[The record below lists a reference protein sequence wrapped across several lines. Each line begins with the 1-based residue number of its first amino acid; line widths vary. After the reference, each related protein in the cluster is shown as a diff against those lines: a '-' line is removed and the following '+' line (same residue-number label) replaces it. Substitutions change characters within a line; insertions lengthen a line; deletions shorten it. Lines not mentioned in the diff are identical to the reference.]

1 MSSCTVVAIVGDQH
15 ANSKMG
21 LCPRSVKLDN
31 GGTYKPSPSQKAILK
46 AWMQYWEIVHRQV
59 AEHKAKLVVVFTGD
73 CADKN
78 RHDGLDP
85 ICRNDANILAMLG
98 ELYGPIAR
106 AANELYIVKG
116 TEAHTGPH
124 AQLED
129 QLATALKA
137 VPDDWEGTPAW
148 WWLPLECGGVRFDIA
163 HHPSTSGRKEWTK
176 GAAPSR
182 MSTELALQ
190 YLERGEKAPDVAVRG
205 HIHYYADS
213 GTARR
218 PRVFYLDGWKV
229 TDAFGH
235 RLGTGGMSRAIG
247 GMWFLCRDGQY
258 EAHRESW
265 QPKRRRTW
273 QRTI

>member
-1 MSSCTVVAIVGDQH
+1 MTTTIVAICGDQH

-21 LCPRSVKLDN
+21 LCPRSVGLDN

-46 AWMQYWEIVHRQV
+46 AWSRYWEIVYRQV
-59 AEHKAKLVVVFTGD
+59 DEHKAKLVVVFTGD
-73 CADKN
+73 AGDKN
-78 RHDGLDP
+78 KHDGLDP
-85 ICRNDANILAMLG
+85 ICRNDANILSLMT
-98 ELYGPIAR
+98 ELYEPIAR
-106 AANELYIVKG
+106 RADELYIVKG
-116 TEAHTGPH
+116 TEAHTGAH
-124 AQLED
+124 AELED
-129 QLATALKA
+129 KLADDLDA

-148 WWLPLECGGVRFDIA
+148 WWLPLEVEGVRFDIA

-182 MSTELALQ
+182 MSAELSLQ
-190 YLERGEKAPDVAVRG
+190 YLERGEKVPDVAIRG

-213 GTARR
+213 GTARK

-235 RLGTGGMSRAIG
+235 RLGTGGMSREIG
-247 GMWFLCRDGQY
+247 GMWFFCKDGKY
-258 EAHRESW
+258 EDHRESW

-273 QRTI
+273 QHTS